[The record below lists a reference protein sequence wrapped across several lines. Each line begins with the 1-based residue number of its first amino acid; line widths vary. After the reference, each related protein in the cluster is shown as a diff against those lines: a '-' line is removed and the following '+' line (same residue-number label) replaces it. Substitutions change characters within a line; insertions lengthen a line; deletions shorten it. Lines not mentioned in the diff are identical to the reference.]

1 MDKIKKLFKKFN
13 SATPLAIAFIIVG
26 LVLLVLPGITIKT
39 VCLVLGIITL
49 TKGIIKLIGYIKK
62 SEANQGKTRELI
74 GVIVTFAIAFV
85 LVIHPERLLSIIP
98 VLLGFG
104 LFVYGIINIL
114 KANKTT
120 LQTITSAIMMVTG
133 LTIVA
138 APFAFAEALTA
149 ILGIALIIL
158 GVILIIN
165 NNKIIRLKSDIET
178 ELRTDENGYTEIDF
192 KDVDE

>member
-74 GVIVTFAIAFV
+74 GVIFTFAIAFV

>member
-74 GVIVTFAIAFV
+74 GVIFTFAIAFV

-192 KDVDE
+192 KDVNE